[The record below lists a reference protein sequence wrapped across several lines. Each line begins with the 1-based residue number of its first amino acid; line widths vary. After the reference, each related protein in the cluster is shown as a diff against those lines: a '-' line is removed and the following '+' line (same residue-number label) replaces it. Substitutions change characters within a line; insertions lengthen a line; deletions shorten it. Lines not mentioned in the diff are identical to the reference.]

1 VRARLGAAL
10 VASVLVGWA
19 SCSTRPCRAQD
30 ADEIVDSHDAHHP
43 EPVVVASSTGG
54 ERITIDGVFDEAA
67 WARAGWAGAFRERVP
82 HPGRLPPVE
91 TRFRVLFDD
100 GALYFALEMEYPAGQ
115 RPRAIER
122 TRDGTDLYA
131 DDVITLKIDARHDR
145 RTTTGFSLNPAGTQ
159 LDYLAIDNGRV
170 FRREFD
176 TVWESA
182 VRVHEDRWVA
192 EVRIPAVA
200 LGLSDVGLSDTGD
213 EAGGELERVIGL
225 NVSRDHAAR
234 IATYDWAPMPPEF
247 GPWSALHYGEIHGVT
262 GLGGGTPIN
271 ATPYLL
277 IEHRSTPSDGTRPE
291 GLRFAA
297 GGEAQLRLFHD
308 TWLEATALTDFAQVD
323 LDDALVNL
331 DRFPLFF
338 PERRPFFLAG
348 LDVFDFGVAGIAQ
361 PFYSRRI
368 GLDARARPVPVLA
381 GVKLYGREGPVSFG
395 LLDVVTEEGFGAQ
408 ANALAGR
415 VRVRLDDGASY
426 VGGIVV
432 GRQPIL
438 SGGARTDETANHTTV
453 GADALWRTLDR
464 RLELSGFVF
473 GTTRDGEDVDPADGG
488 EGIAAYGAVRYLGEW
503 AQPRGYFLYQDEGL
517 APTLGFLRRR
527 GAPRAL
533 VELPLVA
540 RPRDFFLRRISL
552 IATGVLETT
561 ARMDEVLTATGS
573 ISLDLESHDGW
584 DLLLTGGYADDVVQ
598 RDFEPVP
605 GVTVPAGRYRGATL
619 SAALSTPDNFNPYVY
634 AYYAVSNAYFGGERH
649 NGYLQTAWSPIPEI
663 RLVASA
669 DVYRVELRGYEGF
682 WTYAINGLVRVT
694 PTTALQAD
702 LVARVDAE
710 SRTAIGMLRV
720 RWRFAPGSDLFLV
733 WREDMTYEPQLSSER
748 TLTLKVSYRL
758 DGLL

>member
-1 VRARLGAAL
+1 
-10 VASVLVGWA
+10 
-19 SCSTRPCRAQD
+19 
-30 ADEIVDSHDAHHP
+30 
-43 EPVVVASSTGG
+43 
-54 ERITIDGVFDEAA
+54 
-67 WARAGWAGAFRERVP
+67 
-82 HPGRLPPVE
+82 
-91 TRFRVLFDD
+91 
-100 GALYFALEMEYPAGQ
+100 
-115 RPRAIER
+115 
-122 TRDGTDLYA
+122 
-131 DDVITLKIDARHDR
+131 
-145 RTTTGFSLNPAGTQ
+145 
-159 LDYLAIDNGRV
+159 
-170 FRREFD
+170 
-176 TVWESA
+176 
-182 VRVHEDRWVA
+182 VA

-200 LGLSDVGLSDTGD
+200 LGLSDASEGADGT
-213 EAGGELERVIGL
+213 ALERVIGL

-234 IATYDWAPMPPEF
+234 IATYDWASMPPEF

-262 GLGGGTPIN
+262 GLGGGAPIN
-271 ATPYLL
+271 ATPYVL
-277 IEHRSTPSDGTRPE
+277 IEHRATPSDGTTPE

-338 PERRPFFLAG
+338 PERRPFFLTG

-368 GLDARARPVPVLA
+368 GLDERARPVPVLA
-381 GVKLYGREGPVSFG
+381 GLKLYGREGPVSFG
-395 LLDVVTEEGFGAQ
+395 LLDVVSDEGGAEVNQ
-408 ANALAGR
+408 LAGR

-426 VGGIVV
+426 AGGIVV

-438 SGGARTDETANHTTV
+438 TGGAYGGETGNHTTV

-473 GTTRDGEDVDPADGG
+473 GTTRDGMDADPNETG
-488 EGIAAYGAVRYLGEW
+488 EGVAAYAAVRYLGEW
-503 AQPRGYFLYQDEGL
+503 AQPRGYFLWQDEGL
-517 APTLGFLRRR
+517 APTLGFVRRR

-533 VELPLVA
+533 LELPLVA
-540 RPRDFFLRRISL
+540 RPSGLLLRRL
-552 IATGVLETT
+552 TLTAQGVLETT
-561 ARMDEVLTATGS
+561 AVMDQVLTATGTVT
-573 ISLDLESHDGW
+573 LDVETHDGW
-584 DLLLTGGYADDVVQ
+584 GLLLSSAYVDDVVQ

-605 GVTVPAGRYRGATL
+605 GVNIPAGRYRGANASVSL
-619 SAALSTPDNFNPYVY
+619 SAPDNFNPYFHASY
-634 AYYAVSNAYFGGERH
+634 GVSNAYFGGLRH
-649 NGYLQTAWSPIPEI
+649 NGYVQAAWSPVPEV
-663 RLVASA
+663 RLVATA

-682 WTYAINGLVRVT
+682 WTYALNGLLRVT

-733 WREDMTYEPQLSSER
+733 WREDLTYEPQLSSVR

-758 DGLL
+758 DALL

>member
-1 VRARLGAAL
+1 MVRSLAIAAL
-10 VASVLVGWA
+10 ASSIVLVGV
-19 SCSTRPCRAQD
+19 PLRAQERTD
-30 ADEIVDSHDAHHP
+30 VADSHDPHRS
-43 EPVVVASSTGG
+43 EPIVTAVSTAG
-54 ERITIDGVFDEAA
+54 ERIVIDGSFDEPA
-67 WARAGWAGAFRERVP
+67 WSRAPYAGRFRERVP
-82 HPGRLPPVE
+82 HPGRAPPVD

-100 GALYFALEMEYPAGQ
+100 DAIYFALEMEIAPGQ
-115 RPRAIER
+115 VPRAIER

-182 VRVHEDRWVA
+182 VRVLPDRWVA

-200 LGLSDVGLSDTGD
+200 LGLSDASEGADG
-213 EAGGELERVIGL
+213 AALERVIGL

-277 IEHRSTPSDGTRPE
+277 IEHRSTPSDGTTPE

-297 GGEAQLRLFHD
+297 GGEAQLRLFLD
-308 TWLEATALTDFAQVD
+308 TWLETTVLTDFAQVD

-338 PERRPFFLAG
+338 PERRPFFLTG

-381 GVKLYGREGPVSFG
+381 GLKLYGREGPVSFG
-395 LLDVVTEEGFGAQ
+395 LLDVVTDEGGAEVNQ
-408 ANALAGR
+408 LAGR
-415 VRVRLDDGASY
+415 VRVRLDEGASY
-426 VGGIVV
+426 VGAIVV

-438 SGGARTDETANHTTV
+438 TGGAYGGETGNHTTV

-473 GTTRDGEDVDPADGG
+473 GTTRDGVDADPDETG
-488 EGIAAYGAVRYLGEW
+488 EGVAAYAAVRYLGEW
-503 AQPRGYFLYQDEGL
+503 AQPRGYFLWQDEGL
-517 APTLGFLRRR
+517 APTLGFVRRR

-533 VELPLVA
+533 LELPLVA
-540 RPRDFFLRRISL
+540 RPSGFFLRRL
-552 IATGVLETT
+552 TLTGTGVLETT
-561 ARMDEVLTATGS
+561 ARVDEVLTATGTVT
-573 ISLDLESHDGW
+573 LDLETHDGW
-584 DLLLTGGYADDVVQ
+584 DLLLSSSYVDDVVQ

-605 GVTVPAGRYRGATL
+605 GVTIPAGRYRGATASASL
-619 SAALSTPDNFNPYVY
+619 SAPDNFNPYFY
-634 AYYAVSNAYFGGERH
+634 ASYGLSNAYFGGLRH
-649 NGYLQTAWSPIPEI
+649 NGYVQAAWSPIPEI
-663 RLVASA
+663 RLVATA
-669 DVYRVELRGYEGF
+669 DVYRVELRGYEAF
-682 WTYAINGLVRVT
+682 WTYALNGLLRVT

-733 WREDMTYEPQLSSER
+733 WREDLTYEPQLSSVR
-748 TLTLKVSYRL
+748 TLTLKVSYRI
-758 DGLL
+758 DALL